1 MRKVVYHSVL
11 TCIIAILNITFAHA
25 NSIESLQQKAFKEDA
40 NAQYLLGLAFETGD
54 GVARDIT
61 EATKWYQKASIHG
74 HRAAMHNYAMALQFG
89 RGVSK
94 NPSKAALV
102 YTQLAALGD
111 QTAYGKLAKLY
122 ESDSVV
128 FSALDN
134 AVLWYALASEY
145 DQSYLAGYDHV
156 LQMQFDRRQAKQMAE
171 LHQRERADTIVV
183 TPVALQPTPKPE
195 NHFGLVGYLTT
206 ITVTVL
212 FGCALF
218 ALRKKGYRLTFS
230 RLPQDPTELYQDQAD
245 IIARQKKQL
254 LTLYQQLKKQKSLQD
269 SAPSYIRY
277 PVGTLAEA
285 YLRFGFS
292 QAQIHNLTPAQ
303 VKARY
308 KQLSRIYHPDTRGSD
323 EEMKQLNSALKTILD
338 RLKKTQ
344 NIH

>member
-1 MRKVVYHSVL
+1 MKKVVYHSL
-11 TCIIAILNITFAHA
+11 LSCMIALFTVTFAHA
-25 NSIESLQQKAFKEDA
+25 DSIESLQQKALKEDA

-54 GVARDIT
+54 GVARDMT

-122 ESDSVV
+122 ESDSVD

-145 DQSYLAGYDHV
+145 DQSYQTGYEQV
-156 LQMQFDRRQAKQMAE
+156 LQTQFDRRQAKQIAE
-171 LHQRERADTIVV
+171 LHQREQADTMIIE
-183 TPVALQPTPKPE
+183 PKPSKPFTQPDRD
-195 NHFGLVGYLTT
+195 FGLVGYF
-206 ITVTVL
+206 TVIATMVL
-212 FGCALF
+212 LATAVF
-218 ALRKKGYRLTFS
+218 ALRKKGYQLTFS
-230 RLPQDPTELYQDQAD
+230 RAQHEPAEQYQDQAE
-245 IIARQKKQL
+245 IIARQKKQIHM
-254 LTLYQQLKKQKSLQD
+254 LYQQLKKLKAAQD
-269 SAPSYIRY
+269 SVAPHHRY
-277 PVGTLAEA
+277 PTSDLAEA

-292 QAQIHNLTPAQ
+292 QSQIRNLTPAQ

-308 KQLSRIYHPDTRGSD
+308 KQLSRVYHPDTRGSD
-323 EEMKQLNSALKTILD
+323 EEMKQLNAALQTILD
-338 RLKKTQ
+338 KLKQTQ
-344 NIH
+344 KIH